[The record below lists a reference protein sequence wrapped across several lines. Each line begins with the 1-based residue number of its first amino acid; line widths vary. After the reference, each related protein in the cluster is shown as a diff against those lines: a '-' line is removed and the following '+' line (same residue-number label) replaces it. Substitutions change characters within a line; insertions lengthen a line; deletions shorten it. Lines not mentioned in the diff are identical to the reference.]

1 MSIWEGGTAEGPEAM
16 RLRSKPL
23 LARIALVVLLLWGWP
38 AMPAGCPHGGHCFAM
53 HGGRV
58 SCMELR
64 SDSGCCRLRAPEG
77 QIPAETTLG
86 GPAPAPPFLLPVVVP
101 DTQTAARFLSLD
113 QQHALLQS
121 HAPPLFLLHRSLLN

>member
-16 RLRSKPL
+16 RRRSKLL
-23 LARIALVVLLLWGWP
+23 LAVAFVVLLLWGWP
-38 AMPAGCPHGGHCFAM
+38 AVPAGCPHGGHCSAM

-77 QIPAETTLG
+77 QIPAETMPG
-86 GPAPAPPFLLPVVVP
+86 RPAPAPPFLLPVVVP
-101 DTQTAARFLSLD
+101 DAQPAARFLSLD
-113 QQHALLQS
+113 QQSAFLQS
-121 HAPPLFLLHRSLLN
+121 HAPPLYLLHRSLLN

>member
-23 LARIALVVLLLWGWP
+23 LAMIAFVVLLMSGWP
-38 AMPAGCPHGGHCFAM
+38 AMPAGCPQGEHCSAM

-58 SCMELR
+58 SCTELR
-64 SDSGCCRLRAPEG
+64 SVSGCCCLRAPAG
-77 QIPAETTLG
+77 QIPAATTLG

-101 DTQTAARFLSLD
+101 DAQTAARFLSLD
-113 QQHALLQS
+113 EQPALLQS
-121 HAPPLFLLHRSLLN
+121 HAPPLYLLHRSLLN